1 MSTDSQNG
9 ATVVQQTKFIVPDIS
24 IKELLD
30 AIPWVSNTLSSQSR
44 GDLMSLLF
52 SAHCFKRSAVKSASY
67 MYVLSLSDATWRV
80 LIQQQCRGSDWRRMR
95 I

>member
-30 AIPWVSNTLSSQSR
+30 AIP
-44 GDLMSLLF
+44 
-52 SAHCFKRSAVKSASY
+52 AHCFKRSAVKSASY

-80 LIQQQCRGSDWRRMR
+80 LIQQQCRGSDWRRRR